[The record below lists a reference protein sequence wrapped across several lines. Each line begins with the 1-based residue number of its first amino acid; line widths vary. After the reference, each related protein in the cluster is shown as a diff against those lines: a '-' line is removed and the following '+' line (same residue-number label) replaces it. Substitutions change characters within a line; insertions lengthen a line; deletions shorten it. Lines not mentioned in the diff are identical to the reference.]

1 MKQLIITIFLASSP
15 FLLAQKMTLELSV
28 SGNCHHCKQRIEKAA
43 KIKGVSV
50 CNWNMNTEKLLLEFN
65 TKKTNLTEIKQ
76 AILEVGH
83 DVEDLKATDE
93 IYNSLPDCC
102 LHRGNKKSCH

>member
-1 MKQLIITIFLASSP
+1 
-15 FLLAQKMTLELSV
+15 
-28 SGNCHHCKQRIEKAA
+28 
-43 KIKGVSV
+43 
-50 CNWNMNTEKLLLEFN
+50 MNTEKLLLEFN
-65 TKKTNLTEIKQ
+65 TKKTNVTEIKQ